1 MGDEEGMIAR
11 QQAEQILNMLAE
23 FVIEHY
29 PTSNQILKDH
39 CGHIGLPA
47 DITQRIRIDVC
58 RFIDIPVTS
67 VRISLYEYSKRVEMT
82 NAFIRDRQ
90 CRTSRNNQSPAQE
103 LNMDVMRET
112 YNQMI
117 NCRDSLQPIGT
128 WPEWLR
134 LDYYQYPP
142 TNEPIKSHPD
152 YPLIGIEWEPQ
163 LTLLNYPN
171 KAIYIH
177 LSENFRTDI
186 VNYDEKCV
194 VIFLSL
200 KYSGYTD
207 KVVANIELRTDPV
220 KLENLPIEIH
230 NCQKVMEDIVKD
242 IAKIVGPVGVF
253 LPAFP
258 CSKHVNVSFKGMLSD
273 ILFPRYVIKPGIYGY
288 RQHARVPYN
297 FTDYKSLFTPCD
309 NLTPLKEPILLGYSY
324 TGETYTSRRE
334 LF

>member
-11 QQAEQILNMLAE
+11 QQAEQILNML
-23 FVIEHY
+23 IE
-29 PTSNQILKDH
+29 
-39 CGHIGLPA
+39 
-47 DITQRIRIDVC
+47 
-58 RFIDIPVTS
+58 
-67 VRISLYEYSKRVEMT
+67 
-82 NAFIRDRQ
+82 DRQ
-90 CRTSRNNQSPAQE
+90 CRTSRDNQPSARE